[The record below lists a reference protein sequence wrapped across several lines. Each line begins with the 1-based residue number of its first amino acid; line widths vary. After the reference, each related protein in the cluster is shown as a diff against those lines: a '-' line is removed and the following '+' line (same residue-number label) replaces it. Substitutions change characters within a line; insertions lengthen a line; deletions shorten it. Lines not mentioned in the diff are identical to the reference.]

1 MKKISYLILL
11 LFVLPFFAQHNQSR
25 GTLTISN
32 KKDTI
37 KGVKRALIIGIS
49 DYSSSNL
56 TLKYADDD
64 AELFKSYLT
73 KIEKVKEENIT
84 LLTNENANSFNILNA
99 LKDLKESTRKNDNV
113 YLFFAGHGDVVDKD
127 NVKEQLGFLLAY
139 DVNQNREFYGTQ
151 GVIPFNNISTTVNE
165 IANKDA
171 KITLILDACRSGYL
185 SADGAQNNLKTFNK
199 YLQNSTKLLSCNPN
213 ELSYEDDNLKIS
225 EGKVGHGYFTY
236 YLVLGLMG
244 AADNLVQDN
253 KLQSFELQMFLNTTV
268 NSATNN
274 KQTPIVKSKS
284 SADIFKEVL
293 SVDKREALEQVQD
306 PSGIKNILAS
316 RSNANIN
323 EKSLNLNSELIQ
335 QFNDALANKNYYG
348 KTSSA
353 LETIEQAIK
362 EQNIADNII
371 QLMKNKLVVALS
383 INPQLLINDYIGNVE
398 NLPNGNVFIK
408 NAKHLEVCL
417 NLLDK
422 DNYSYNRILTSK
434 LFLEAYAIIKNKQ
447 FNKYPI
453 AKRKLNEALQKEK
466 KAAYIYNALGIVL
479 NYEENYKEA
488 DINYRKAN
496 ELIPTW
502 HFPINNLGVNFYEQT
517 DYTLANKYFNQILS
531 KAPKNRNAIHNLGA
545 VADDL
550 GRYQEAEY
558 YYHQVKKQSGAYLS
572 ISLRNLGKLYK
583 RKGNIKQAED
593 YFLKALDKDSKDV
606 NALFDYANLLID
618 ESINP
623 EKAVQLLKKAI
634 ELEPYLSKGYAEYAS
649 FLRRF
654 PKNNND
660 LIKADSLFKIAIKN
674 NPFYTWSYASR
685 GWLFHKQK
693 EDEKALACFNNGIKN
708 NPKKASSYYYLAN
721 FYNSGLHKKTLAK
734 QYFEKALQI
743 DSFYMPAYIGLI
755 ELLNS
760 ENKFE
765 ASIKMLHKV
774 IERNP
779 KAPDLFNLLG
789 NTFYAQKNYTEAI
802 KYYQKTIEVDSTYA
816 NGYLNLAY
824 SKLITKDYKNA
835 SKYFKL
841 SAKYNPY
848 KNKTIDFSKL
858 FLLEARKAKR
868 KNKLEETKNI
878 LAEAYNLN
886 SNIETVFMQLE
897 LAYLTNDLKNSSHLI
912 VELNKFSASKTW
924 QIKTYELLA
933 KTYIDLKNVDK
944 ANFYITESK
953 KINPIQNKLLQVLLL
968 SLENKNNEAKMLLHT
983 VNTLLLRD
991 PYLKR
996 KYSEAAITTFKN
1008 LQE

>member
-1 MKKISYLILL
+1 MKKIFFLIFLM
-11 LFVLPFFAQHNQSR
+11 FVLPFFAQENGSR
-25 GTLTISN
+25 GTLTTSN

-37 KGVKRALIIGIS
+37 KGVKRALVIGIS

-73 KIEKVKEENIT
+73 KIEKVNEENIT
-84 LLTNENANSFNILNA
+84 LLTNENANSFNILTG
-99 LKDLKESTRKNDNV
+99 LKNLKNSAKKNDII

-127 NVKEQLGFLLAY
+127 NVQEQLGFLLAY

-151 GVIPFNNISTTVNE
+151 GVIPFNNISNTVNE
-165 IANKDA
+165 IASKEA

-185 SADGAQNNLKTFNK
+185 SADGTQNNLKTFNK

-213 ELSYEDDNLKIS
+213 ELSYEGDNLKIS
-225 EGKVGHGYFTY
+225 EGKIGHGYFTY

-293 SVDKREALEQVQD
+293 SLDKKEALEQVQN

-316 RSNANIN
+316 RSNANTN
-323 EKSLNLNSELIQ
+323 EKGLDLNSKLIQ
-335 QFNDALANKNYYG
+335 QFNNALANKNYYG

-353 LETIEQAIK
+353 YETIKEAIK
-362 EQNIADNII
+362 EEKIADGVI

-383 INPQLLINDYIGNVE
+383 IKPQLLINDYIGNVE
-398 NLPNGNVFIK
+398 NLPNGNVFTK
-408 NAKHLEVCL
+408 NAKHLEICL
-417 NLLDK
+417 DLLDK

-447 FNKYPI
+447 FNKYPV

-479 NYEENYKEA
+479 NYEEDYKESEKNYK
-488 DINYRKAN
+488 KAN
-496 ELIPTW
+496 QLIPTW
-502 HFPINNLGVNFYEQT
+502 YFPINNLGVNYYEQT
-517 DYTLANKYFNQILS
+517 DYTLANKYFNKVLS
-531 KAPKNRNAIHNLGA
+531 KDLKNKNTNHNLGA
-545 VADDL
+545 VAENL

-558 YYHQVKKQSGAYLS
+558 YYHQVKKQSGEYLS

-583 RKGNIKQAED
+583 RKGNIKQAET
-593 YFLKALDKDSKDV
+593 YFLKALEKDPKDV

-623 EKAVQLLKKAI
+623 QKAVKLLKKAI
-634 ELEPYLSKGYAEYAS
+634 ELEPYLSKGYAEYAG

-654 PKNNND
+654 PKNDND
-660 LIKADSLFKIAIKN
+660 LIKADSLFNIAIKN

-685 GWLFHKQK
+685 GWLFYKQK
-693 EDEKALACFNNGIKN
+693 ENEKALTSFNDGIKN
-708 NPKKASSYYYLAN
+708 NPKKASSYYYLAS
-721 FYNSGLHKKTLAK
+721 FYNTGLNKKSLAK
-734 QYFEKALQI
+734 QYFEKSLQI
-743 DSFYMPAYIGLI
+743 DSFYMPAYKGLI

-760 ENKFE
+760 ENKFDV
-765 ASIKMLHKV
+765 SVDMLNKV
-774 IERNP
+774 IKRNS
-779 KAPDLFNLLG
+779 KAPDLYNLLG
-789 NTFYAQKNYTEAI
+789 NTYYAQKEYLEAI
-802 KYYQKTIEVDSTYA
+802 KYYQKTISVDSTYA

-824 SKLITKDYKNA
+824 SKLVTKDYKNA

-848 KNKTIDFSKL
+848 KNKTVNFSKL
-858 FLLEARKAKR
+858 FLLQARKAKR
-868 KNKLEETKNI
+868 KNDVKETKNI
-878 LAEAYNLN
+878 LEQAYNLD

-897 LAYLTNDLKNSSHLI
+897 LAYLTNELKNSSNLI
-912 VELNKFSASKTW
+912 TELNSFSASKSW
-924 QIKTYELLA
+924 QIKKYELFVKAYL
-933 KTYIDLKNVDK
+933 DLKNLEK
-944 ANFYITESK
+944 AKFYFAEYK
-953 KINPIQNKLLQVLLL
+953 KTNPIPNAMLQVLLL
-968 SLENKNNEAKMLLHT
+968 SLENKNKEAKELL
-983 VNTLLLRD
+983 NTINPLLLRD
-991 PYLKR
+991 TYLKR
-996 KYSEAAITTFKN
+996 KYSNSAINIIKK